1 MGSLFKALRRYWG
14 TQSFSFCFIY
24 LSVPEIDHY
33 LIGQIIEI
41 MGDRVGE
48 PLKVVVQRANDQ
60 LVTLTVIPEE
70 ANPDM

>member
-1 MGSLFKALRRYWG
+1 M
-14 TQSFSFCFIY
+14 
-24 LSVPEIDHY
+24 
-33 LIGQIIEI
+33 IGQIIEI

-48 PLKVVVQRANDQ
+48 PLKVVVQRANDK